1 MSLARGAVGVLTV
14 ALFCSACGTP
24 APPVVATSTA
34 PLKPALPTSTS
45 TAPSMPPT
53 PTATL
58 TPAPHTFTEGFDAGA
73 PYWIFLQAGVPG
85 GALNRASEGG
95 ALRFDLTDA
104 EQWVYALYDPYVYED
119 VRVDAVVEFGAAGQA
134 SAGVICRYDPA
145 VGWYEFNIHPDGT
158 YSLLFGQWLADGI
171 ARYAPLV
178 VAESEHILPSANE
191 IGLVC
196 EADILTPYINGTQLR
211 KRQEKLHVLTEG
223 KVGLAAASFENGG
236 LAISYDWVSVGSP

>member
-1 MSLARGAVGVLTV
+1 MSLAHGAVGVLTA

-24 APPVVATSTA
+24 APPVIATSTA
-34 PLKPALPTSTS
+34 PLEPTLPGSTS
-45 TAPSMPPT
+45 TASPMPPT
-53 PTATL
+53 ATATL
-58 TPAPHTFTEGFDAGA
+58 TPPPHTFTEGFDAGA
-73 PYWIFLQAGVPG
+73 PYWIFLEAGVPS
-85 GALNRASEGG
+85 GALSRALERG
-95 ALRFDLTDA
+95 ALRFDLTAAD
-104 EQWVYALYDPYVYED
+104 QWAYALYDPYVYED
-119 VRVDAVVEFGAAGQA
+119 VRVDAVVEFSAADQA

-171 ARYAPLV
+171 ARYTPLV

-211 KRQEKLHVLTEG
+211 KRQEKQHVLTDG
-223 KVGLAAASFENGG
+223 KVGLAAASFENGAV
-236 LAISYDWVSVGSP
+236 AISYDWVGVGSP